1 MTVFEQFYPDVDF
14 TNHEETLVMCPFH
27 LDTTAS
33 MAVNVE
39 KKVYY
44 CHTCGAKGNDVT
56 FARKIFGASAISELE
71 KLKSGVNQHI
81 EENDTQDYERLNVEF
96 QFDSKILRDLKVTTN
111 PTLSQ
116 INFKLPIYSYSGKL
130 IDYRT
135 YRKDGTPKCT
145 SSKGGTTGMVVPIEI
160 AKRDKKPMILV
171 AGEKDMLIARSK
183 GFNAYCITGGE
194 SRLPILFGDIFENRI
209 VFVCYDN
216 DSAGQ
221 TGATKLQD
229 FLMKQKATAIILD
242 ISSVCIENKEDVF
255 DYFVKY
261 NKTKEDFLGL
271 ISDTYNKFKT
281 SLASQHT
288 IHIEACTN
296 PKYYGKTLKSR
307 IYTIANIQKQYGV
320 NLHFEVVYLVSTRDG
335 KGYKYDKF
343 KFKHKF
349 KKDKEILWMY
359 NTKNDAK
366 YREIFKEAAS
376 INFFKN
382 NPGSKPN
389 KIEVLSYEPIVETP
403 DDVTP
408 VHEYLIG
415 RSTSKL
421 GDEESYLDNYGRNKD
436 APIKLI
442 TTKPIQIA
450 NTYDIIYEVVY
461 NTEKGNDIN
470 LFAHNTLSCSQIDSF
485 TIDDSVKDSLNAV
498 RSMVK
503 YMDGFCNLEQLTED
517 AKSFVGTGFDKLM
530 YTMMMLVFHS
540 QLEIKVGDHVESGV
554 LDGLFVSNT
563 SVGKSGNAEAI
574 KKRLEFGTTINL
586 ANTSIAGLIGGCI
599 TMSGVDVIKIGE
611 FTRQHKKL
619 CVMEELSKAD
629 ENLID
634 QLTQT
639 RTSKK
644 AVINKIV
651 HGEFDANVRCITLAN
666 PKVRSAGRAKTVD
679 SYSNGIQMIYDLIK
693 APEDISRYDFIMI
706 PESVNNWKPIYAQE
720 VLSKKVY
727 MDRHNWAI
735 TRKIND
741 IEYEPGFYEHL
752 TKISKALNDLY
763 EAHDIKLFCV
773 KTMSRLTK
781 MSVALAGYTA
791 SVGSDYSKLL
801 VKREHVNTVAKLLQ
815 AIYNSENF
823 NLQEYVKTNKGA
835 NEFTSSDLELIKSW
849 KEFNNEYWKL
859 ACLLK
864 DQTDLQ
870 TASFAKMLG
879 TSDLAANVVIG
890 EFNKHSFIKSN
901 KGTFNATPKF
911 HKCMRALNKEDKVS
925 EVDGLI

>member
-1 MTVFEQFYPDVDF
+1 MTVFEQFYPDADF
-14 TNHEETLVMCPFH
+14 SNHEETLVMCPFH

-33 MAVNVE
+33 MAVNNE

-56 FARKIFGASAISELE
+56 FARKIYGASALSELE
-71 KLKSGVNQHI
+71 KLKSGVTAYI
-81 EENDTQDYERLNVEF
+81 EEDDTQDYERLNTEF
-96 QFDSKILRDLKVTTN
+96 HFDSKLLRELKVTTN
-111 PTLSQ
+111 PTLNQ
-116 INFKLPIYSYSGKL
+116 INFKLPILSYSGRL
-130 IDYRT
+130 VDYRV
-135 YRKDGTPKCT
+135 YKKNGTPKCT
-145 SSKGGTTGMVVPIEI
+145 STKGGTTGMVVPIEL
-160 AKRDKKPMILV
+160 AKTNKAPMILV
-171 AGEKDMLIARSK
+171 AGEKDMLIARSY

-209 VFVCYDN
+209 VFICYDN
-216 DSAGQ
+216 DDAGRA
-221 TGATKLQD
+221 GAIKLQE

-242 ISSVCIENKEDVF
+242 ISCICIEPKEDVF

-261 NKTKEDFLGL
+261 HKTKEDFVGL

-281 SLASQHT
+281 ALASQHVV
-288 IHIEACTN
+288 HIEACTN

-320 NLHFEVVYLVSTRDG
+320 NLHYEVTYLVSTRNG
-335 KGYKYDKF
+335 KGFDYNKYKF
-343 KFKHKF
+343 KYKF

-359 NTKNDAK
+359 NTKNDTK
-366 YREIFKEAAS
+366 YKEIFKEACATD
-376 INFFKN
+376 FFKN

-389 KIEVLSYEPIVETP
+389 KIEVVGYEAIVEAP
-403 DDVTP
+403 EDVTP

-421 GDEESYLDNYGRNKD
+421 GDEESHLDNYGLNKD
-436 APIKLI
+436 APIKLV

-461 NTEKGNDIN
+461 NSEKGNDIN
-470 LFAHNTLSCSQIDSF
+470 LFAHQAMSCSQIDNF
-485 TIDDSVKDSLNAV
+485 TIDDSVKDSLNSV
-498 RSMVK
+498 KNMVK
-503 YMDGFCNLEQLTED
+503 YEDNFCSIEKLTED

-540 QLEIKVGDHVESGV
+540 QLEVKVGDHRESGV
-554 LDGLFVSNT
+554 LDGLFISNT

-574 KKRLEFGTTINL
+574 KRRLEFGTTINL

-599 TMSGVDVIKIGE
+599 SMSGVDVIKIGE

-619 CVMEELSKAD
+619 CIMEELSKAD

-706 PESVNNWKPIYAQE
+706 PESVNNWKPIYAPE
-720 VLSKKVY
+720 GLSKKVY

-735 TRKIND
+735 TRTVD
-741 IEYEPGFYEHL
+741 DVEYEDGFYEHL
-752 TKISKALNDLY
+752 TKISAAMNELY

-773 KTMSRLTK
+773 KTMARMTK
-781 MSVALAGYTA
+781 MAVALAGYTC
-791 SVGSDYSKLL
+791 SIGSDYSKVL
-801 VKREHVNTVAKLLQ
+801 VRREHINTVAKLLQ
-815 AIYNSENF
+815 AIYNSDNF
-823 NLQEYVKTNKGA
+823 NLKDYVTANKNA
-835 NEFTSSDLELIKSW
+835 NEFTKGDIMMLQSW
-849 KEFNNEYWKL
+849 RDTASEHWKL

-864 DQTDLQ
+864 DQVDLQ

-879 TSDLAANVVIG
+879 TSDLTANVIIG

-911 HKCMRALNKEDKVS
+911 HKCMKALTKEEKKS